1 MPGHVQFRY
10 RIRGGY
16 GYGAGTLP
24 KRSGEVS
31 KLKGTFLGRSG
42 EVSYAFLCVSDLKDT
57 LSSQQRSKCACG
69 PVGIMASQ
77 EHDRETAGD
86 QPPLW
91 GYVTKLEKLSGTGGG
106 WSFKC
111 NFCSETRKGSYYR
124 RNWSTYAFIHSLKR
138 NKLTPSR
145 AQDLVYI
152 HNNLRL
158 LSRTPNDD
166 VNMWDVGG
174 DAFDSMEDVGF
185 LEVANLS
192 LDEPRFENDIIS
204 CTETDTGT
212 GYGYSTGTGNG
223 KNLKFKIRK
232 YQNS

>member
-1 MPGHVQFRY
+1 MNQWMNYQKMKNFDERYFCCHMEVQFRY

-16 GYGAGTLP
+16 GY
-24 KRSGEVS
+24 
-31 KLKGTFLGRSG
+31 
-42 EVSYAFLCVSDLKDT
+42 
-57 LSSQQRSKCACG
+57 
-69 PVGIMASQ
+69 
-77 EHDRETAGD
+77 
-86 QPPLW
+86 
-91 GYVTKLEKLSGTGGG
+91 VTKLEKLSGTPILQTLA
-106 WSFKC
+106 FKLLGQPTSSSC
-111 NFCSETRKGSYYR
+111 AE

-204 CTETDTGT
+204 E
-212 GYGYSTGTGNG
+212 N
-223 KNLKFKIRK
+223 
-232 YQNS
+232 